1 VFGRLKGDFMKKIIA
16 FFKESYGELK
26 KVIWPGR
33 DEVLSSTKVVVIS
46 SIIIAVILGLFDLV
60 LVYGIRQIA

>member
-1 VFGRLKGDFMKKIIA
+1 MKKIIA